1 MPRPSQQL
9 DQALLRSGR
18 ALYPA
23 LGCAGLSQ
31 RRLAEHAGISPGM
44 FHYHFASKD
53 EFLRALLQQLYE
65 EMYGPLAES
74 AGGDGPPLDRLQR
87 ALFGIACFVRDHRP
101 LLARLALDA
110 ASGQAVAQQFM
121 RDNAPRHLAVL
132 LQLLKEAERAG
143 QLRPLRHPLQR
154 MAVLMGA
161 VVAPLLMAPAVS
173 ALGIS
178 MPGPSIETQVCSDA
192 AIGARID
199 IALAALR
206 GEAPNPEVWR

>member
-1 MPRPSQQL
+1 VPRPSQQL

-18 ALYPA
+18 ALYPV

-53 EFLRALLQQLYE
+53 VFLRALLQQLYE
-65 EMYGPLAES
+65 EMYGPLAEN
-74 AGGDGPPLDRLQR
+74 AGSDGPPLDRLQR
-87 ALFGIACFVRDHRP
+87 ALFGIARFVREHRP

-110 ASGQAVAQQFM
+110 AGGQAVAQQFM

-154 MAVLMGA
+154 MAVLMGT
-161 VVAPLLMAPAVS
+161 VVAPLMMAPAVS
-173 ALGIS
+173 ALGIPL
-178 MPGPSIETQVCSDA
+178 PGPSVETQVCSDA
-192 AIGARID
+192 AISARIEL
-199 IALAALR
+199 ALAALR
-206 GEAPNPEVWR
+206 SEAPAPEVWR